1 MASEPRSLN
10 VHLGSETRAKWD
22 AYCKRIGLAPGAAIK
37 KGIEQQL
44 AKANDQQG
52 SKVYTQVKDEPD
64 DGEKVRLELRLTP
77 SEKKAI
83 EQASE
88 LAGCSQQQWVI
99 DAIRAGLTHAPH
111 YSMEEM
117 KVLGESNYQLLA
129 IGRTLNQ
136 MAKKMNSG
144 EYEPEAAK
152 SIGVLKR
159 LINQHTGYVAD
170 TIRANLDRWS
180 IV

>member
-1 MASEPRSLN
+1 MKPSDN
-10 VHLGSETRAKWD
+10 VLQVYLGSLKTPWYE
-22 AYCKRIGLAPGAAIK
+22 YCEKLGIKPGAAIK
-37 KGIEQQL
+37 QGIEQQL
-44 AKANDQQG
+44 AKFQSEKETKVFRQQKDTPDTG
-52 SKVYTQVKDEPD
+52 KKIKVEIF
-64 DGEKVRLELRLTP
+64 LTP
-77 SEKKAI
+77 SEIKAVK
-83 EQASE
+83 EAAEHSD
-88 LAGCSQQQWVI
+88 CSRPQWII

-136 MAKKMNSG
+136 MAKKMNTE
-144 EYEPEAAK
+144 EYEPEAVK
-152 SIGVLKR
+152 TIDILKR